1 MGFHVLDAS
10 CPPSTSCNSLLTTSS
25 VEILRFHLKP
35 SGFFDRNPGL
45 DVPSIADAKSRFAN
59 EAFANGTTNGATN
72 GESCC
77 AR

>member
-1 MGFHVLDAS
+1 M
-10 CPPSTSCNSLLTTSS
+10 
-25 VEILRFHLKP
+25 KP

-59 EAFANGTTNGATN
+59 EAFANGTSNGTNGTAAATTN
-72 GESCC
+72 GDSCC